1 MGGED
6 DIIRKGKVTS
16 LLYMHYTKLIR
27 RIIDLKKIWVCM
39 LCSYIFLKMTL
50 NLKTIFNYSFLNA
63 READST
69 FHTCI

>member
-50 NLKTIFNYSFLNA
+50 NLKTIFQLFVFK
-63 READST
+63 REGS
-69 FHTCI
+69 

>member
-27 RIIDLKKIWVCM
+27 RIIELKKIWACM
-39 LCSYIFLKMTL
+39 LKFIYISKNDIKFENNFQL
-50 NLKTIFNYSFLNA
+50 FDF
-63 READST
+63 
-69 FHTCI
+69 